1 MKRPSRLVFPFVAVL
16 VIFGSLLGTV
26 AVQTL
31 IVQNRV
37 DLDHVSAEIAEAHAL
52 NQQLRLDVIELE
64 SPERILESAITELGM
79 IRPGERTYLPGVDPD
94 LVAITQPAET
104 GDPFGQAPLSDELVR
119 RFATTLEAAGH
130 AVPASLGG
138 QGS

>member
-1 MKRPSRLVFPFVAVL
+1 MKRPSRLVFPLVAVL
-16 VIFGSLLGTV
+16 VVFGSLLGTV

-37 DLDHVSAEIAEAHAL
+37 SLDEVSANIAEAQAL

-64 SPERILESAITELGM
+64 SPERILESAISELGM
-79 IRPGERTYLPGVDPD
+79 ARPGERTYLPGVDPD
-94 LVAITQPAET
+94 LVAITQPAPT
-104 GDPFGQAPLSDELVR
+104 GDPFGEAPLSDELIR
-119 RFATTLEAAGH
+119 RFAVTLENAGYV
-130 AVPASLGG
+130 VPESLGG